1 MAAEGM
7 SQTLKLIKFRK
18 SSESNN

>member
-7 SQTLKLIKFRK
+7 RQTLKLIKFRK